1 MPRSRP
7 LVPAADTVSRPTA
20 IRRSAGSGIPLRRAT
35 RRDVLKAAA
44 GVAIGGSLIGRGG
57 MAGHA
62 QSMDPYTFITTMP
75 ATTGIGQQP
84 GQPASAVMPV
94 FADGMTWSAYIQQP
108 IKEGQDFHFTC
119 EFDSAW
125 IILKS
130 YGHDLDLQEQLAI
143 VGHDL
148 SIEPYWEDTERGTIV
163 QGGDIQEM
171 YSGDY
176 DKNLLARATGNA
188 IRKVFESVDLTVE
201 VTPDRPLIEAALL
214 RGEPVFFKATV
225 DFLNWKPATW
235 VTPDGDE
242 FPVVLTNDHAL
253 VVMGFNE
260 TDVIIRDPLGPTT
273 TNETRPWQYRVSWE
287 RFLEVIAAQGND
299 ALAIGPAPAS
309 SSSVRPISGDGT
321 GGSTTSDP
329 SLGDS

>member
-1 MPRSRP
+1 MPRSHP
-7 LVPAADTVSRPTA
+7 LSPATA
-20 IRRSAGSGIPLRRAT
+20 SGAMPPIVHRSAGSGVPLRRAT

-44 GVAIGGSLIGRGG
+44 GLAIGASVVSRG
-57 MAGHA
+57 ALPGHA

-75 ATTGIGQQP
+75 ATTQVGQRP

-94 FADGMTWSAYIQQP
+94 FSDGVTWSAYIQQP

-148 SIEPYWEDTERGTIV
+148 SIEPYWEDTASGTIV
-163 QGGDIQEM
+163 QGGDIGEM

-176 DKNLLARATGNA
+176 DKNVLARATGNA
-188 IRKVFESVDLTVE
+188 VRKVFESVDLTVE
-201 VTPDRPLIEAALL
+201 VTPERPLIEAALL
-214 RGEPVFFKATV
+214 RGEPVFFKSTV

-235 VTPDGDE
+235 VAPDGDE

-260 TDVIIRDPLGPTT
+260 AEVIIRDPLGPTT
-273 TNETRPWQYRVSWE
+273 TNTTRPWQYRVSWE

-299 ALAIGPAPAS
+299 ALAIGPAPTSAS
-309 SSSVRPISGDGT
+309 GNRTGSGDGT
-321 GGSTTSDP
+321 GGSTSVGG
-329 SLGDS
+329 S